1 MSSRKIC
8 IVTGTRAEYGLF
20 YWLMKEIEKDA
31 SLTLQILVTG
41 SHLAPQF
48 GKTVN
53 LIEDDGFC
61 IQEYVNIE
69 VGDDTPVG
77 ISRSM
82 GLALIGIG
90 EALERLKPDIVV
102 VLGDRYEILAATSAA
117 IIAHIPVAHIH
128 GGEITE
134 GVIDDAMRHAITKM
148 AHLHFTAAETYRAR
162 VIQLGEMPE
171 RVFDV
176 GAPGLDNFENLE
188 LFDRTCLEA
197 ELGIPFDTDFFLVT
211 LHPTSTELG
220 DPGREA
226 KKMLVALDK
235 FLEHRIVFTG
245 VNADRGSNQIADL
258 LSDYANKNKDR
269 VSLYSSLGQVR
280 YLSAMKYS
288 SAVIGNSSSGII
300 EAPAIKTP
308 TVNIGNRQKGRLR
321 CNSILDCK
329 AQSDEIAAAISQA
342 LHPDFQKRFEGM
354 KPPYGSGGVAKKIKG
369 HLKSVDLE
377 TLNWKSFH
385 NAPFEKINS

>member
-1 MSSRKIC
+1 MSKRKIC

-20 YWLMKEIEKDA
+20 YWLMKEIDKDA
-31 SLTLQILVTG
+31 SLNLQILVTG

-61 IQEYVNIE
+61 ILNID
-69 VGDDTPVG
+69 VGEDTTVG

-90 EALERLKPDIVV
+90 EALERLKPDIIV

-117 IIAHIPVAHIH
+117 VIARIPVAHIH

-134 GVIDDAMRHAITKM
+134 GAIDDLMRHAITKM

-171 RVFDV
+171 RVFVV
-176 GAPGLDNFENLE
+176 GAPGLDNIDKLE
-188 LFDRTCLEA
+188 LFDRISLES
-197 ELGIPFDTDFFLVT
+197 ELGIPSDAAFFLVT
-211 LHPTSTELG
+211 LHPTTMEVD
-220 DPGREA
+220 DPSREA
-226 KKMLVALDK
+226 RKMLLALDK
-235 FLEHRIVFTG
+235 FMEYRLVFTG

-258 LSDYANKNKDR
+258 LLAYANKNKDR

-308 TVNIGNRQKGRLR
+308 TINIGDRQKGRLR

-329 AQSDEIAAAISQA
+329 AQSDEITAAISQA
-342 LHPDFQKRFEGM
+342 IHPDFHKRFEGM
-354 KPPYGSGGVAKKIKG
+354 KLPYGSGGVAKKIKG
-369 HLKSVDLE
+369 HLQSVDLA
-377 TLNWKSFH
+377 TLNWKFFH
-385 NAPFEKINS
+385 NIPFEKVNS